1 MKERPSLAFPGKDTA
16 TAFGRVYPNIIP
28 ARPRGMKFGFHTNKC
43 GRVAVAYF
51 FSVLAAHCLENSP
64 AFFKVSGVNASLFA
78 SRLSTV
84 MTAVNA
90 LA

>member
-1 MKERPSLAFPGKDTA
+1 LVAFPGKDIVIA
-16 TAFGRVYPNIIP
+16 GRAHLNNIP
-28 ARPRGMKFGFHTNKC
+28 GRRGGMNFAFHTINVSA
-43 GRVAVAYF
+43 VAAAAYF

-64 AFFKVSGVNASLFA
+64 AFFKVSGVSASLFA

-84 MTAVNA
+84 MMAVKA